1 MNSHRP
7 IRSDCRAGAVAGRT
21 RKRPSVRI
29 VVVGGTGQVGSR
41 LVKVLNA
48 DGHEA
53 VAAAPST
60 GVDSLTGEG
69 LAAALASA
77 SAVVDV
83 SNSRSG
89 DDDAAMEFFRRS
101 TTHLLEAEA
110 DAGVGHHVVLS
121 MVGTE
126 RLAPQSGYS
135 RAKST
140 QEQLAAAGP
149 IPYTIVRATQF
160 FEFLRTIADS
170 ATVDATVRLPAVLIR
185 PMAAVDVAHALAAAT
200 LGEPRNGIVEVGG
213 PREFLLPELIRT
225 GLTARGDARQ
235 VIVDPAATYLG
246 LAVEERT
253 LLPSEGAVA
262 YDVRFEDWIIE
273 TAAKG

>member
-1 MNSHRP
+1 
-7 IRSDCRAGAVAGRT
+7 
-21 RKRPSVRI
+21 VRI
-29 VVVGGTGQVGSR
+29 VVVGGTGQVGSK
-41 LVKVLNA
+41 LVKTLIA

-60 GVDSLTGEG
+60 GVDPLSGEG
-69 LAAALASA
+69 LAEALAGA
-77 SAVVDV
+77 AVVVDV
-83 SNSRSG
+83 SNSPST

-101 TTHLLEAEA
+101 TTRLLEAEA
-110 DAGVGHHVVLS
+110 AARVGHHVVLS
-121 MVGTE
+121 VVGTD

-135 RAKST
+135 RAKSA
-140 QEQLAAAGP
+140 QEELVAEGP

-160 FEFLRTIADS
+160 FEFLRTVADA

-185 PMAAVDVAHALAAAT
+185 PMAAVDVARALAAAT
-200 LGEPRNGIVEVGG
+200 LGEPRNGLVEVGG
-213 PREFLLPELIRT
+213 PREYLLPELIRT

-235 VIVDPAATYLG
+235 VIADPAATYLG
-246 LAVEERT
+246 LAVDERT
-253 LLPSEGAVA
+253 LLPGEGAVA

>member
-1 MNSHRP
+1 M
-7 IRSDCRAGAVAGRT
+7 
-21 RKRPSVRI
+21 RI
-29 VVVGGTGQVGSR
+29 VVVGGTGQVGSK
-41 LVKVLNA
+41 LVKALIA

-53 VAAAPST
+53 VAATPST

-69 LAAALASA
+69 LAEALAGA
-77 SAVVDV
+77 AAVVDV
-83 SNSRSG
+83 SNSPSSQ
-89 DDDAAMEFFRRS
+89 DDAAMEFFRRS

-110 DAGVGHHVVLS
+110 DARVGHHVVLS
-121 MVGTE
+121 VVGAD
-126 RLAPQSGYS
+126 RLAPQSRYL

-140 QEQLAAAGP
+140 QEELVAAGP

-160 FEFLRTIADS
+160 FESLRAIADS

-185 PMAAVDVAHALAAAT
+185 PMAAVDVARALAVTA
-200 LGEPRNGIVEVGG
+200 LGEPRNDIAEVGG

-225 GLTARGDARQ
+225 ALTARGDARQ
-235 VIVDPAATYLG
+235 VIADPAARYLG

-253 LLPSEGAVA
+253 LLPGEGAVA

>member
-1 MNSHRP
+1 M
-7 IRSDCRAGAVAGRT
+7 
-21 RKRPSVRI
+21 RI
-29 VVVGGTGQVGSR
+29 VVVGGTGQVGSK
-41 LVKVLNA
+41 LVKTLTA

-60 GVDSLTGEG
+60 GVDAVTGEG
-69 LAAALASA
+69 LAVALAGA

-83 SNSRSG
+83 SNSPSAEG
-89 DDDAAMEFFRRS
+89 EAATEFFHRS
-101 TTHLLEAEA
+101 TTHLLEVEA

-121 MVGTE
+121 VVGTD
-126 RLAPQSGYS
+126 RLASQSSYS

-140 QEQLAAAGP
+140 QEELVAAGP

-160 FEFLRTIADS
+160 FEFLKTIADS
-170 ATVDATVRLPAVLIR
+170 ATLDATVRLPAVLIR
-185 PMAAVDVAHALAAAT
+185 PMAAADVARALAGVA
-200 LGEPRNGIVEVGG
+200 LGEPRNGIVEVSG

-235 VIVDPAATYLG
+235 VISDPGAKYLG

-253 LLPSEGAVA
+253 LLPDDGAVA

>member
-1 MNSHRP
+1 M
-7 IRSDCRAGAVAGRT
+7 
-21 RKRPSVRI
+21 RI
-29 VVVGGTGQVGSR
+29 VVVGGTGQVGSK
-41 LVKVLNA
+41 LVKTLIA

-69 LAAALASA
+69 LAAALAGA
-77 SAVVDV
+77 AAVVDV
-83 SNSRSG
+83 SNSPST

-101 TTHLLEAEA
+101 TTHLLKAEA
-110 DAGVGHHVVLS
+110 DAHVGHHVVLS
-121 MVGTE
+121 VVGTD

-140 QEQLAAAGP
+140 QEELVAAGP

-170 ATVDATVRLPAVLIR
+170 ATVDAAVRLPAVLIR
-185 PMAAVDVAHALAAAT
+185 PMAAADVARALAVAT
-200 LGEPRNGIVEVGG
+200 LGEPRYGVVEVGG

-225 GLTARGDARQ
+225 ALTARGDARQ
-235 VIVDPAATYLG
+235 VIADPAARYVG
-246 LAVEERT
+246 LAVDERT
-253 LLPSEGAVA
+253 LLPGEGAVA

>member
-1 MNSHRP
+1 M
-7 IRSDCRAGAVAGRT
+7 T
-21 RKRPSVRI
+21 
-29 VVVGGTGQVGSR
+29 
-41 LVKVLNA
+41 A

-69 LAAALASA
+69 LAEALAGA
-77 SAVVDV
+77 AAVVDV
-83 SNSRSG
+83 SNSPSTEG
-89 DDDAAMEFFRRS
+89 DAAMDFFRRS

-110 DAGVGHHVVLS
+110 DAHVGHHVVLS
-121 MVGTE
+121 VVGTD

-140 QEQLAAAGP
+140 QEGLVAAGP

-185 PMAAVDVAHALAAAT
+185 PMAAVDVARALAVAT
-200 LGEPRNGIVEVGG
+200 LGDPRNGILEVGG
-213 PREFLLPELIRT
+213 PREFLLPDLIRT
-225 GLTARGDARQ
+225 ALTARGDARQ
-235 VIVDPAATYLG
+235 VIADTTATYLG
-246 LAVEERT
+246 LAVDERT
-253 LLPSEGAVA
+253 LLPGEAAVA
-262 YDVRFEDWIIE
+262 HDVRFEDWIIE

>member
-1 MNSHRP
+1 M
-7 IRSDCRAGAVAGRT
+7 
-21 RKRPSVRI
+21 RI
-29 VVVGGTGQVGSR
+29 VVVGGTGRVGSK
-41 LVKVLNA
+41 LVRTLIA
-48 DGHEA
+48 DGHQA

-60 GVDSLTGEG
+60 GVDSVTGEG
-69 LAAALASA
+69 LAAALAGA

-83 SNSRSG
+83 SNSPSTE
-89 DDDAAMEFFRRS
+89 DEAAMEFFRRS
-101 TTHLLEAEA
+101 TAHLLDAEA
-110 DAGVGHHVVLS
+110 DARVGHHVVLS
-121 MVGTE
+121 VVGTD

-140 QEQLAAAGP
+140 QEALVAAGP

-170 ATVDATVRLPAVLIR
+170 ATTDATVRLPAVLIR
-185 PMAAVDVAHALAAAT
+185 PMAAADAARALAVVA
-200 LGEPRNGIVEVGG
+200 LGEPRNGVVEVGG
-213 PREFLLPELIRT
+213 PREFVLPELIRT

-235 VIVDPAATYLG
+235 VISDPAAKYLG

-253 LLPSEGAVA
+253 LLPGEGAVA

>member
-1 MNSHRP
+1 M
-7 IRSDCRAGAVAGRT
+7 
-21 RKRPSVRI
+21 RI
-29 VVVGGTGQVGSR
+29 VVVGGTGQVGSK
-41 LVKVLNA
+41 LVETLVA
-48 DGHEA
+48 GGHEA

-69 LAAALASA
+69 LAEALAGA
-77 SAVVDV
+77 AAVVDV
-83 SNSRSG
+83 SNSPST

-110 DAGVGHHVVLS
+110 DARVAHHVVLS
-121 MVGTE
+121 VVGTE

-140 QEQLAAAGP
+140 QEELVATGP

-185 PMAAVDVAHALAAAT
+185 PMAAVDVARALAVAT
-200 LGEPRNGIVEVGG
+200 LGEPRNGIAEIGG

-225 GLTARGDARQ
+225 ALTARGDARQ
-235 VIVDPAATYLG
+235 VIADPAATYLG
-246 LAVEERT
+246 LEVDERT
-253 LLPSEGAVA
+253 LLPGEGAVA

>member
-1 MNSHRP
+1 M
-7 IRSDCRAGAVAGRT
+7 
-21 RKRPSVRI
+21 
-29 VVVGGTGQVGSR
+29 GSR
-41 LVKVLNA
+41 LVKVLIA

-69 LAAALASA
+69 LAAALAGA

-83 SNSRSG
+83 SNSPSG

-101 TTHLLEAEA
+101 TTHLLEAET

-121 MVGTE
+121 VVGTE

-140 QEQLAAAGP
+140 QEQLVAAGP

>member
-1 MNSHRP
+1 M
-7 IRSDCRAGAVAGRT
+7 
-21 RKRPSVRI
+21 KI
-29 VVVGGTGQVGSR
+29 VVVGGTGQVGSK
-41 LVKVLNA
+41 LVKTLTA

-69 LAAALASA
+69 LAEALAGA
-77 SAVVDV
+77 AAVVDV
-83 SNSRSG
+83 SNSPSTEG
-89 DDDAAMEFFRRS
+89 DAAMDFFRRS

-110 DAGVGHHVVLS
+110 DAHVGHHVVLS
-121 MVGTE
+121 VVGTD

-140 QEQLAAAGP
+140 QEELVAAGP

-185 PMAAVDVAHALAAAT
+185 PMAAVDVARALAVAT
-200 LGEPRNGIVEVGG
+200 LGDPRNGILEVGG
-213 PREFLLPELIRT
+213 PREFLLPDLIRT
-225 GLTARGDARQ
+225 ALTARGDARQ
-235 VIVDPAATYLG
+235 VIADTTATYLG
-246 LAVEERT
+246 LAVDERT
-253 LLPSEGAVA
+253 LLPGEAAVA
-262 YDVRFEDWIIE
+262 HDVRFEDWIIE